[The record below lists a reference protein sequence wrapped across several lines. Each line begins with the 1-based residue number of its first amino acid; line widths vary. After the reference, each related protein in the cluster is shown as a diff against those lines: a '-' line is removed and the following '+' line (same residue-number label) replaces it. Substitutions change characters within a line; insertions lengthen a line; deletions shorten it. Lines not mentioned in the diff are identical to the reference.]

1 MADTEAESSNAA
13 VVADDAVAV
22 VVIKLSRNERV
33 KARCLADPEYHEKRK
48 AYYRTI
54 MQVRYH
60 TEKEMDRRKSRAYL
74 ETKILFYQKQLDL
87 LPPPPAPPPAAF
99 I

>member
-13 VVADDAVAV
+13 DADAAV
-22 VVIKLSRNERV
+22 VIVKLSRNERV
-33 KARCLADPEYHEKRK
+33 KARCRTDPEYHEKRK

-54 MQVRYH
+54 MQARYH
-60 TEKEMDRRKSRAYL
+60 TEKEVERRKSRAYL

-87 LPPPPAPPPAAF
+87 LPPAPPAAAF

>member
-1 MADTEAESSNAA
+1 MADTETESSNAA
-13 VVADDAVAV
+13 DAADAAVIV
-22 VVIKLSRNERV
+22 KLSRNERV
-33 KARCLADPEYHEKRK
+33 KARCRTDPEYHEKRK

-54 MQVRYH
+54 MQARYH
-60 TEKEMDRRKSRAYL
+60 TEKEVERRKSRAYL

-87 LPPPPAPPPAAF
+87 LPPAPPPAAAF